1 MHTLYESEG
10 KRSYNVYH
18 FNVDSVYKMS
28 EKNAASEGKYFQSN
42 KTRPAKNLSGGHGK
56 YCCIPGCKSASQD
69 SKRNKTNI
77 SFFKIR
83 QDWIA
88 TISKYR
94 RKGGKDNFDI
104 NGKNVFIC
112 EFHFNS
118 QDIKVSLGIGRKTVK
133 PGAIPTIFEHVKR
146 KEEPKRKSPRKRP
159 PPIDYS
165 SESIVESDDDSV
177 ENPRDLSMNW
187 GDDLSYENSIDPE
200 PELTEVEILKLKV
213 EELKLENETL
223 RKNQQLLQN
232 ENQNLKKEIGLLQD
246 KKYSYKNI
254 SKDEKLFV
262 KATGISVES
271 FKALLELL
279 NPGEKSSNIKFYDTS
294 KRMSHEKHSQE
305 DISFLKR
312 GRAPLLDNEEQCF
325 LYLTWLRNGFTLSH
339 LGWLFDLS
347 KTTVSRYLITWSNF
361 CYFTLGSI
369 PIWPTREQVDESMP
383 ESFKRVYPT
392 TRCIIDC
399 TELFCQR
406 PSSLAIQSALYSSY
420 KSHVTYKGLVGIAP
434 SGAIT
439 FVSELFDGSISDQQ
453 IVRRSGFLQNQW
465 NSGKDS
471 VMADRGFTVADD
483 LSPLGVSL
491 NIPCF
496 LEGRDQLTAA
506 EVKESQTIASVRIH
520 VERAIQRI
528 KKFRVLRNEI
538 PLTLHGS
545 INQIWTV
552 CCLLTNSMPPLI
564 QKDNEE

>member
-1 MHTLYESEG
+1 
-10 KRSYNVYH
+10 
-18 FNVDSVYKMS
+18 MS
-28 EKNAASEGKYFQSN
+28 EENTANEEKYFQSK

-56 YCCIPGCKSASQD
+56 YCCIPGCKSATAD
-69 SKRNKTNI
+69 SKGNKTNI
-77 SFFKIR
+77 SLFKIR
-83 QDWIA
+83 QDWVA
-88 TISKYR
+88 TISKFR

-104 NGKNVFIC
+104 NHKNVRIC
-112 EFHFNS
+112 EFHFDS

-133 PGAIPTIFEHVKR
+133 SGAIPTIFEHVKP
-146 KEEPKRKSPRKRP
+146 KEKPKRKSPRKRP

-165 SESIVESDDDSV
+165 SESIIETDDDNSA
-177 ENPRDLSMNW
+177 ETQEEEDLSMNW
-187 GDDLSYENSIDPE
+187 EDDFSYENSITPDPE

-213 EELKLENETL
+213 EELKLENVAL
-223 RKNQQLLQN
+223 RENQQLLHN
-232 ENQNLKKEIGLLQD
+232 ENENLKKEIELLQD
-246 KKYSYKNI
+246 QKYSYKNI
-254 SKDEKLFV
+254 SKDEKLFI

-294 KRMSHEKHSQE
+294 RRMSNEKHSQE
-305 DISFLKR
+305 DISYLKR
-312 GRAPLLDNEEQCF
+312 GGAPLLDNEEQFF
-325 LYLTWLRNGFTLSH
+325 LYLSWLRNGFTLSH
-339 LGWLFDLS
+339 LGWLFKLS
-347 KTTVSRYLITWSNF
+347 KTTVSRYIITWSNF
-361 CYFTLGSI
+361 CYFTLGSL
-369 PIWPTREQVDESMP
+369 PIWPTREQVNKTMP

-420 KSHVTYKGLVGIAP
+420 KSHVTYKGLVGIDP

-465 NSGKDS
+465 DSGKDS

-528 KKFRVLRNEI
+528 KKFRILRNEI

-564 QKDNEE
+564 QKDTEE